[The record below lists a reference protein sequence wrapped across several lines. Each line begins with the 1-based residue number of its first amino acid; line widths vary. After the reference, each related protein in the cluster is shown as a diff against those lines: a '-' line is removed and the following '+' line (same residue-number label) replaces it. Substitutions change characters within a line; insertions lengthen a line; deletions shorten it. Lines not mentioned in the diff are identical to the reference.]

1 MSVVLLPAYTADLHR
16 RNSASFQFHI
26 KTCAA
31 VVVEGATGTSMQ
43 KEPPPRSPLDYSL
56 TPLASVYSA
65 GWSSR
70 WRYSLC
76 RFLSRS
82 VLA

>member
-1 MSVVLLPAYTADLHR
+1 MSVAFLPAYTAEADLHR
-16 RNSASFQFHI
+16 RNSAPFQFHI

-43 KEPPPRSPLDYSL
+43 TEPPPRSPSDFSS
-56 TPLASVYSA
+56 TPLASVFSA

-70 WRYSLC
+70 
-76 RFLSRS
+76 
-82 VLA
+82 